1 MEDFPG
7 KKEGFSAEETDLLA
21 ASLCVEQAEWTHA
34 GAPYSPHGTH
44 SLLIKSSVIMC
55 DQRIVVAAVSI
66 NNAFIPSIVTD
77 SGQIAFPAPT
87 EEHSLQTPPTKE
99 EWIPSVGQG
108 KPGPL
113 PVKEEKQELWTGP
126 VEQQVCPDYG
136 GEILVT
142 TVGQNAE
149 NTTKPEGDEDQ
160 VPSSTAGPNCERSKN
175 TYTCTI
181 CSQDFLHKIH
191 FLRHTATHS
200 RKNRVTC
207 NVCGKTS
214 QTKSDMKRHMKA
226 HTEEKPHKCPI
237 CGNRYKL
244 KSHIKEHLRTHTGE
258 RPFACYI
265 CGQSFNRCTTMSNNL
280 QNHMRVHTGERP
292 YSCHFCGKSF
302 KLKGHMTEHIRTHT
316 GEKPF
321 SCHICEKKLG
331 SDSMKREALTRV
343 T

>member
-1 MEDFPG
+1 MATATLQSFNLFLTERLTAAAVDIF
-7 KKEGFSAEETDLLA
+7 GFVEKTVLEYQEEVQRTRQENQRLQRLLDLLYQPEVRLHRA
-21 ASLCVEQAEWTHA
+21 
-34 GAPYSPHGTH
+34 
-44 SLLIKSSVIMC
+44 
-55 DQRIVVAAVSI
+55 
-66 NNAFIPSIVTD
+66 D

-265 CGQSFNRCTTMSNNL
+265 CGQSFNRCTTMSKHARL
-280 QNHMRVHTGERP
+280 RHKEYKPYRCPQCDERFPVLVVFRQHM
-292 YSCHFCGKSF
+292 KSI
-302 KLKGHMTEHIRTHT
+302 H
-316 GEKPF
+316 
-321 SCHICEKKLG
+321 
-331 SDSMKREALTRV
+331 DV
-343 T
+343 TLAV